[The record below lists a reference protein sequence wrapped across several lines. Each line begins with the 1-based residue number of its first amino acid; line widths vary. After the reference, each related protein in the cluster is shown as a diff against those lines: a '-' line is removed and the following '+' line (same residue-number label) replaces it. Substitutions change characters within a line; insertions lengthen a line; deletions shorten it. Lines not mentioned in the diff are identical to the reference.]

1 LCVEKESFQPTGI
14 CAKILGRER
23 AKGMR
28 IIFFAGKGGV
38 GKTSV
43 AAATGIRV
51 AEMGRRTI
59 IMSLDVAH
67 SLSDIFDLEKDLL
80 DQNKGKPINV
90 QKNLW
95 IQELDIQE
103 EIEKNWGEIH
113 RYLSALFK
121 TTGLDEILAE
131 ELAILPGMEEVSL
144 LLYINRYVRDK
155 EFDVILRDCAP
166 TGESIRFISIPT
178 TLDWYIKKIFK
189 MEKTLAKVVG
199 PVAKRVYNVPIPG
212 DEYFDAI
219 EHLFERLRGVDQ
231 LMTDPEITSVRLIA
245 NPEKIVIKETQRA
258 FMYFCLYRMNIDA
271 IVMNRVLPPK
281 IKDAYFQT
289 WRENQKQYIEVAKDY
304 FSPIPIFSVNLFR
317 NEILGLERLKAL
329 AGQIYGQSNP
339 LKRFFI
345 GQPYDLTKE
354 DGVYCLKLKIPF
366 AGKDHL
372 ELNKVSD
379 ELIVRIGSFKKHI
392 LLPRHVAAS
401 KSVKA
406 RMEED
411 YLNVCF
417 EGEDHG

>member
-1 LCVEKESFQPTGI
+1 
-14 CAKILGRER
+14 
-23 AKGMR
+23 MR

-144 LLYINRYVRDK
+144 LLYINRYVREK
-155 EFDVILRDCAP
+155 EFDVILLDCAP